1 MTELTCGKESK
12 QAPGVGDGQG
22 SLACC
27 SPRGCKESDT
37 IERLNWIQGR
47 KIFAFD
53 FYMRGWKGEKIFL
66 EQKIPHYKLKY
77 KIVNIQHF
85 WCIKKMVISC
95 SSISMYNITETK
107 NNETNLPLLCI
118 IYCITY
124 ILSYFTSYIF
134 SFKLKYN
141 L

>member
-1 MTELTCGKESK
+1 MGVHQLSHLLHTN
-12 QAPGVGDGQG
+12 APIMY
-22 SLACC
+22 SLQ
-27 SPRGCKESDT
+27 
-37 IERLNWIQGR
+37 ERLNIHFLFFFFSGF
-47 KIFAFD
+47 KIFTMIHRKF
-53 FYMRGWKGEKIFL
+53 FYIFQKCTHPVKGN
-66 EQKIPHYKLKY
+66 HMKLQ
-77 KIVNIQHF
+77 ILDLLIL
-85 WCIKKMVISC
+85 KMVISY

-118 IYCITY
+118 IHCITY